1 MWRSEGARIVGDGI
15 ENSRLAGVEQ
25 RGFAVFCQMRGDA
38 LAIILKRGGIAEK
51 PIERLRHASTGTART
66 IGTGLRRRNLVHNPE
81 KACPGLDPGCEPIS
95 GKKIRLSG

>member
-25 RGFAVFCQMRGDA
+25 RGLAVFCQMRGDA

-51 PIERLRHASTGTART
+51 PIERLRHAHD
-66 IGTGLRRRNLVHNPE
+66 RNG
-81 KACPGLDPGCEPIS
+81 ADYS
-95 GKKIRLSG
+95 

>member
-25 RGFAVFCQMRGDA
+25 RGLAVFCQMRGDA

-51 PIERLRHASTGTART
+51 PIERLRHAPTETART
-66 IGTGLRRRNLVHNPE
+66 IGMRLSRRN
-81 KACPGLDPGCEPIS
+81 S
-95 GKKIRLSG
+95 SQ

>member
-25 RGFAVFCQMRGDA
+25 RGLAVFCQMRGDA

-51 PIERLRHASTGTART
+51 PIERLRHAPTGADYRD
-66 IGTGLRRRNLVHNPE
+66 GASQAQPR
-81 KACPGLDPGCEPIS
+81 A
-95 GKKIRLSG
+95 